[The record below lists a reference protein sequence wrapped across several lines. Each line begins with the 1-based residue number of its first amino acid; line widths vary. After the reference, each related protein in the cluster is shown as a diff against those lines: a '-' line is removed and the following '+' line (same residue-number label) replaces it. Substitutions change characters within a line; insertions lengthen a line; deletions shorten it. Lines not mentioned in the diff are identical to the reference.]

1 MRCSHL
7 TRKKISWKVVET
19 HSVLARNLFWRSH
32 FRECIENAN
41 VHLHMGTKAIA
52 EPPLDSHVRWTIPG
66 DEADPNWP
74 DTRWRREVA
83 ARTMREFFSSECS
96 AKAEAATFTCREEKE
111 KYVDR
116 LFTSSLLR
124 VSLEACAQF
133 LLEYFFIVVR
143 PLISV
148 WSFLLKPLVLCKA
161 LELQKSLASEILRAS
176 LSSYLSTSG
185 WTCKSTLSNAH

>member
-1 MRCSHL
+1 MHWECKRSSAYGHKSNHRASARFPFPMNNPRRRGRSKL
-7 TRKKISWKVVET
+7 TGRTVET
-19 HSVLARNLFWRSH
+19 RSSCKDKE
-32 FRECIENAN
+32 R
-41 VHLHMGTKAIA
+41 V
-52 EPPLDSHVRWTIPG
+52 
-66 DEADPNWP
+66 
-74 DTRWRREVA
+74 
-83 ARTMREFFSSECS
+83 FFSECS

-176 LSSYLSTSG
+176 FNKWMDLNVYLEQRTLVDLSLLTIFKQDQQCQDHLLQRNSFR
-185 WTCKSTLSNAH
+185 K